1 MPRSYSVGE
10 FADELGVHRQTV
22 KRWCRE
28 DEIDYT
34 RTPGGSRRIPRRE
47 LLRLSGDARPT
58 DRVALYARVSSHGQK
73 ENGDL
78 DRQIERLRNY
88 AHDHGWTVENTY
100 TDVGSGLNE
109 DRRGL
114 DLLLDDMQEADYG
127 RILITYEDRLT
138 RFGFSYLERYFDC
151 YGVTITIID
160 DETDKSAQEEL
171 VDDLITLVASFS
183 GKLYGMRSSKKQQVV
198 NTVESEVQP
207 DE

>member
-58 DRVALYARVSSHGQK
+58 DSVTLYGRVSSNGQK

-78 DRQIERLRNY
+78 DRQIERLRDY

-114 DLLLDDMQEADYG
+114 DSLLDDVQDAEYG
-127 RILITYEDRLT
+127 RILVTYEDRLT

-151 YGVTITIID
+151 YGVTVTVIE

-171 VDDLITLVASFS
+171 VDDLIKLVASFS

-198 NTVESEVQP
+198 NTVESEVKP

>member
-58 DRVALYARVSSHGQK
+58 DYVALYARVSSHGQK

-78 DRQIERLRNY
+78 DTQIERLRDY
-88 AHDHGWTVENTY
+88 AHDHGWTVENIY

-114 DLLLDDMQEADYG
+114 DSLLDDVQEADYG
-127 RILITYEDRLT
+127 RILVAYEDRLT
-138 RFGFSYLERYFDC
+138 RLGSRILNGISTATVSPSPSSKTRR
-151 YGVTITIID
+151 TNQHRKNSLMTSSSSSPA
-160 DETDKSAQEEL
+160 SAGNFT
-171 VDDLITLVASFS
+171 VCARIKNS
-183 GKLYGMRSSKKQQVV
+183 RSSTPS
-198 NTVESEVQP
+198 NP
-207 DE
+207 R

>member
-22 KRWCRE
+22 KRWCRG

-58 DRVALYARVSSHGQK
+58 DRVALYARVPSYGQK

-78 DRQIERLRNY
+78 DRQIERLRDY

-114 DLLLDDMQEADYG
+114 DSLLNDVQEADYG
-127 RILITYEDRLT
+127 RILVTYEDRLT

-151 YGVTITIID
+151 YGVTITVIE

-171 VDDLITLVASFS
+171 VDDLIKLVASFS

-198 NTVESEVQP
+198 NTVESEVKP

>member
-34 RTPGGSRRIPRRE
+34 RTPGGSRRIPHRE
-47 LLRLSGDARPT
+47 LLRLSGDTRPT
-58 DRVALYARVSSHGQK
+58 DRVALYTRVSSHGQK

-78 DRQIERLRNY
+78 DRQIERLRDY

-114 DLLLDDMQEADYG
+114 DSLLDDVQEADYG
-127 RILITYEDRLT
+127 RVLLTYEDRLT

-151 YGVTITIID
+151 YGVTITVIE

-171 VDDLITLVASFS
+171 VDDLIKLVASFS
-183 GKLYGMRSSKKQQVV
+183 GKLYGMRSSKKQQVLT
-198 NTVESEVQP
+198 TVESEVKP

>member
-1 MPRSYSVGE
+1 MPRSYSIGE
-10 FADELGVHRQTV
+10 FADELGVHAQTV
-22 KRWCRE
+22 KRWCRN
-28 DEIDYT
+28 DNLDYT
-34 RTPGGSRRIPRRE
+34 RTPGGERRIPHRE
-47 LLRLSGDARPT
+47 LRRLAGDTRPT

-73 ENGDL
+73 DNGDL
-78 DRQIERLRNY
+78 DRQLERLTDY
-88 AHDHGWTVENTY
+88 AHDHGWSVENTY

-114 DLLLDDMQEADYG
+114 DSLLDDVQEADYG
-127 RILITYEDRLT
+127 RILVTYEDRLT

-171 VDDLITLVASFS
+171 VDDLIKLVASFS

-198 NTVESEVQP
+198 NTVESEVKP

>member
-22 KRWCRE
+22 KRWCRD

-58 DRVALYARVSSHGQK
+58 DYVALYGRGSSHSQK

-78 DRQIERLRNY
+78 DRQIERLRDY
-88 AHDHGWTVENTY
+88 AHDHGWTVETMY
-100 TDVGSGLNE
+100 TDLGSGLNE

-114 DLLLDDMQEADYG
+114 NSLLDDVQDAEYG
-127 RILITYEDRLT
+127 RVLVTYEDRLT

-151 YGVTITIID
+151 YGVTITVIE
-160 DETDKSAQEEL
+160 DETDKSAQGEL
-171 VDDLITLVASFS
+171 VDDLIKLVASFS

-198 NTVESEVQP
+198 NTVESEVKS

>member
-78 DRQIERLRNY
+78 DRQIEQLRDY
-88 AHDHGWTVENTY
+88 AHAHGWTVENTY

-114 DLLLDDMQEADYG
+114 NSLLDVVQEADYG
-127 RILITYEDRLT
+127 RILVTYEDRLT

-151 YGVTITIID
+151 YGVTITVIE

-171 VDDLITLVASFS
+171 VDDLIKLVASFS

-198 NTVESEVQP
+198 NTVESEVTT

>member
-1 MPRSYSVGE
+1 MQRSYSVGE

-28 DEIDYT
+28 DEIDCT

-47 LLRLSGDARPT
+47 LLRLSGDTRTT

-78 DRQIERLRNY
+78 DRQIGRLRDY
-88 AHDHGWTVENTY
+88 AHDHGWTVENTC
-100 TDVGSGLNE
+100 TDVGGGLNE

-114 DLLLDDMQEADYG
+114 DLLLDDMQTADYG
-127 RILITYEDRLT
+127 RILVTYEDRLT

-151 YGVTITIID
+151 YGVTVTVIE
-160 DETDKSAQEEL
+160 DETDESAQEEL
-171 VDDLITLVASFS
+171 VDDLMKLVASFS
-183 GKLYGMRSSKKQQVV
+183 GKLNGMRS
-198 NTVESEVQP
+198 
-207 DE
+207 